1 MLIETDWKAVLM
13 AGDGAATLDRE
24 EEDTEGKRRLMGSG
38 QQTVQQSGILQTS
51 NETTGNLKS
60 AVVGLFPV

>member
-1 MLIETDWKAVLM
+1 M

-24 EEDTEGKRRLMGSG
+24 EEDTEGKRRLTGSG
-38 QQTVQQSGILQTS
+38 QQTVEQSGILQTS
-51 NETTGNLKS
+51 DKTTGNLKS

>member
-1 MLIETDWKAVLM
+1 M

-24 EEDTEGKRRLMGSG
+24 EEDTEGEHRLTGSG
-38 QQTVQQSGILQTS
+38 QQTVEQSGILQTS
-51 NETTGNLKS
+51 DETTGNLKS